1 MNRLPFTKYA
11 SKALNEGREIAG
23 YLGFKDVSSIFVL
36 LGLYG
41 ADGSLASEVLKMHGV
56 TRELIEE
63 AIKEK
68 SKMPKDRRRTVQD
81 LFRFGLLYTSDKEL
95 IKDCIHDVFVKIH
108 MNRAKLA
115 PTDNIAAYLTVAL
128 KNTLFNAL
136 KKTTD
141 SFPFDE
147 IGEREETV
155 DESPSTPETIYINN
169 EQEKQVQATVH
180 TMMSV
185 LTDRQREIIYY
196 RYIKEMSIDEISKV
210 TDMNNQSVS
219 NSIQRALG
227 RIRDLFKRK

>member
-1 MNRLPFTKYA
+1 MFYFCPCKSNILIIMNLDIHTLSDSLLWKRFL
-11 SKALNEGREIAG
+11 EG
-23 YLGFKDVSSIFVL
+23 DSSAYTQI
-36 LGLYG
+36 YN
-41 ADGSLASEVLKMHGV
+41 
-56 TRELIEE
+56 
-63 AIKEK
+63 
-68 SKMPKDRRRTVQD
+68 RTVQD

-141 SFPFDE
+141 SLSFDE

-210 TDMNNQSVS
+210 TDMNNQSIS

>member
-1 MNRLPFTKYA
+1 MNLDIHTLSDSLLWKRFL
-11 SKALNEGREIAG
+11 EG
-23 YLGFKDVSSIFVL
+23 DSSAYTQI
-36 LGLYG
+36 YN
-41 ADGSLASEVLKMHGV
+41 
-56 TRELIEE
+56 
-63 AIKEK
+63 
-68 SKMPKDRRRTVQD
+68 RTVQD

-141 SFPFDE
+141 SLSFDE

-219 NSIQRALG
+219 NSIQRALA
-227 RIRDLFKRK
+227 RIRDLFKRKEERIINLFLKKKKKKWKKLRKR

>member
-1 MNRLPFTKYA
+1 MGMILRIASSRIVGQGDIVGRSGYFSLNLSANSVMRGRLDA
-11 SKALNEGREIAG
+11 
-23 YLGFKDVSSIFVL
+23 
-36 LGLYG
+36 
-41 ADGSLASEVLKMHGV
+41 
-56 TRELIEE
+56 
-63 AIKEK
+63 
-68 SKMPKDRRRTVQD
+68 RRTLKSLVAD
-81 LFRFGLLYTSDKEL
+81 LR

-169 EQEKQVQATVH
+169 EQKKQVQATVH

>member
-1 MNRLPFTKYA
+1 MKPDIHTLSDSLLWKRFL
-11 SKALNEGREIAG
+11 EG
-23 YLGFKDVSSIFVL
+23 DSSAYTQI
-36 LGLYG
+36 YN
-41 ADGSLASEVLKMHGV
+41 
-56 TRELIEE
+56 
-63 AIKEK
+63 
-68 SKMPKDRRRTVQD
+68 RTVQD

-141 SFPFDE
+141 SLSFDE
-147 IGEREETV
+147 I
-155 DESPSTPETIYINN
+155 ESPSTPETIYINN

>member
-1 MNRLPFTKYA
+1 MNLDIHTLSDSLLWKRFL
-11 SKALNEGREIAG
+11 EG
-23 YLGFKDVSSIFVL
+23 DSSAYTQI
-36 LGLYG
+36 YN
-41 ADGSLASEVLKMHGV
+41 
-56 TRELIEE
+56 
-63 AIKEK
+63 
-68 SKMPKDRRRTVQD
+68 RTVQD

-108 MNRAKLA
+108 MNHAKLA

-141 SFPFDE
+141 SLSFDE